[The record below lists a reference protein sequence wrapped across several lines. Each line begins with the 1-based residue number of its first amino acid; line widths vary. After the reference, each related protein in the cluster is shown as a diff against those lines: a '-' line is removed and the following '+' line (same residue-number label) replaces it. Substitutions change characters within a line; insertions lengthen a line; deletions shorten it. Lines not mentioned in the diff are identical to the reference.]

1 MNDNGIPTIHD
12 RLDGTLIVSFQ
23 NGSLRSGLLDGM
35 PLDKSTEH
43 MLSVLYSTTYTFK
56 DFLDVLTKA
65 FPTTLII
72 DIDDGDMFIAN
83 DGYEDEV
90 PDKGA

>member
-1 MNDNGIPTIHD
+1 MNDNGFPTIHD

-23 NGSLRSGLLDGM
+23 NGRLRAGLLNGM
-35 PLDKSTEH
+35 PLDTSMEH
-43 MLSVLYSTTYTFK
+43 TLSVLYSTTCTIK
-56 DFLDVLTKA
+56 DFFSVLTKM

-83 DGYEDEV
+83 DGYENEI

>member
-23 NGSLRSGLLDGM
+23 NGRLRAGLLDGM
-35 PLDKSTEH
+35 PLTVSTQH
-43 MLSVLYSTTYTFK
+43 TLSVLYNTTCTSK
-56 DFLDVLTKA
+56 DFLDVLTKT

-72 DIDDGDMFIAN
+72 EIDDGDMFIAN
-83 DGYEDEV
+83 DGYENEI